1 VAPPG
6 PVVNTS
12 PMARDDVFIIAS
24 YSTAF
29 GKYPDRSFKDLTRDA
44 YLGALADIGV
54 EAAAGCGDDIDF
66 AYVGN
71 CLAGAGFGQ
80 DSIRGQSWTL
90 ELVDEGL
97 FPERVP
103 IINTEGACATASMAL
118 HAAFKDVRSGESDL
132 VLALGVEKTYLPGAD
147 ADPAI
152 KARMFDL
159 FARGV
164 DQETMPRLVE
174 HYQDVGRTAGVPFEV
189 GEGRTMFMD
198 TYAMQAALHMKRFG
212 TTQRQIAAGAA
223 KNHNYGAL
231 NPKAQYQ
238 FSTSVDQVMEDRPV
252 SFPLTRSMCAPIGD
266 GAAAVLVCS
275 ADYLAGQPEAVRG
288 RAVRIAASALSGGKY
303 RTPEEAGL
311 SHVAAQKA
319 YRSSGYSPGDIDV
332 AEVHDATSFCEIY
345 QVEMLGFAPVGEGGP
360 FVESGATGP
369 DGPIPVNTSGGLVS
383 KGHPVGATGLSMIGE
398 LVTQLRGEAG
408 ERQVAGARVA
418 LAENGGGV
426 IGLEEAACSVAILD
440 RID

>member
-1 VAPPG
+1 MPNRKP
-6 PVVNTS
+6 S
-12 PMARDDVFIIAS
+12 SDDVYIIGAF
-24 YSTAF
+24 STPF
-29 GKYPDRSFKDLTRDA
+29 GKFPDRSFKDLTRDA
-44 YLGALADIGV
+44 YLGVLADIDR
-54 EAAAGCGDDIDF
+54 EATAGCGDDIDF

-118 HAAFKDVRSGESDL
+118 HSAYKDVKSGESEL
-132 VLALGVEKTYLPGAD
+132 VLAAGVEKTYLPGAD
-147 ADPAI
+147 AEPEI

-164 DQETMPRLVE
+164 DRETLPRLVD
-174 HYQDVGRTAGVPFEV
+174 HYTEVGAAAEVPFET

-231 NPKAQYQ
+231 NDNAQYR
-238 FSTSVDQVMEDRPV
+238 FTTSVDQVLDDREV
-252 SFPLTRSMCAPIGD
+252 SFPLTRSMCAPVGD
-266 GAAAVLVCS
+266 GAAAALVCS
-275 ADYLAGQPEAVRG
+275 ADYLAGQPEAIRS
-288 RAVRIAASALSGGKY
+288 RAIRIAATTMSGGKY
-303 RTPEEAGL
+303 RTVDEPGLSHIASQRAYDRAGL
-311 SHVAAQKA
+311 SP
-319 YRSSGYSPGDIDV
+319 SDIDV

-345 QVEMLGFAPVGEGGP
+345 QVEMLGFAPEGEGGP
-360 FVESGATGP
+360 FVASGATGP
-369 DGPIPVNTSGGLVS
+369 DGIVPVNTSGGLVS
-383 KGHPVGATGLSMIGE
+383 KGHPVGATGLSMISE

-408 ERQVAGARVA
+408 ERQVPEARIA

-426 IGLEEAACSVAILD
+426 IGLEEAACSVTILE
-440 RID
+440 RTEA